1 MCYLAIEIV
10 HKIFQN
16 NITVHVSI
24 FTGKLLTIHQKSSL
38 LNLHFENQASQTAN
52 LVCYCSAVV
61 SCNGRLFNV
70 HWKPLKLYYFK
81 TIRKLLG
88 TSMGKLI
95 TKTFW
100 IILLLYLLFFNA
112 STLHSFTLPLTLQ
125 SFTLEMSQE
134 EGVLVYIS
142 KFICLCLF

>member
-81 TIRKLLG
+81 TIRKLLFG
-88 TSMGKLI
+88 HKHGKTYYEDILDNSAPI
-95 TKTFW
+95 FTF
-100 IILLLYLLFFNA
+100 F
-112 STLHSFTLPLTLQ
+112 
-125 SFTLEMSQE
+125 
-134 EGVLVYIS
+134 
-142 KFICLCLF
+142 